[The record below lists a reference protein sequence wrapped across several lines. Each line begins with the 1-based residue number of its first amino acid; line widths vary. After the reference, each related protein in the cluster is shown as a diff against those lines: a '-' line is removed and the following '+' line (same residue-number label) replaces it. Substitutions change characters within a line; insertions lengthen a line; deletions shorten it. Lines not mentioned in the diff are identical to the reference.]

1 MNRGKQEGTGDFR
14 QRMAGLPRRS
24 KHVGQ
29 THNQTLKE
37 ARGLPISISA
47 DDRRRVNRRLQVRI
61 GKQRLRSRRPKRQV
75 VDEVKESGSVRRG
88 QPDCWRVVQEDV
100 EKKGCI
106 QQGRRDDKDLQDR
119 GTACRI
125 KNIETMLGYV
135 QRAKICCASKFLVLN
150 VDIGR
155 SDKTKTSVSNYFLIV
170 LSCVTVGRPV
180 SGLVI
185 R

>member
-1 MNRGKQEGTGDFR
+1 
-14 QRMAGLPRRS
+14 MAGLPRRS

-37 ARGLPISISA
+37 ARGLPVSISA
-47 DDRRRVNRRLQVRI
+47 DERVRVNRRLQVRS
-61 GKQRLRSRRPKRQV
+61 GRQRLRSRRPKRQV
-75 VDEVKESGSVRRG
+75 GDDVKESGSVRRG

-125 KNIETMLGYV
+125 KILKRCLDMCSVPKFVAPL
-135 QRAKICCASKFLVLN
+135 RFLVLS
-150 VDIGR
+150 VDIGKER
-155 SDKTKTSVSNYFLIV
+155 
-170 LSCVTVGRPV
+170 
-180 SGLVI
+180 
-185 R
+185 